1 MIRFDEFPTL
11 KSRFYFPVLVKIFL
25 LALNTSAKLALVIA
39 FSGLLSFVMIS
50 SSLPQTLAQDSDFNM
65 SELAGNSTYDL
76 TKLLSTFKPVNGSYS
91 NPDQGF
97 EITFP
102 QGWEGTEILVPFG
115 KVVSASPLAEA
126 LNATDMSKFSAMS
139 IVFVDNRNN
148 TALSAISDLSN
159 PADNATASQDAKYI
173 EAADCGSLVFS
184 PVTLDGIKG
193 EQVTYSCEDIPI
205 GAGSNTTAKTKGI
218 TFATNDD
225 SLIFVSFSA
234 SPDIYD
240 LDVPKFEQSLKT
252 VKISNPGDI
261 LNSHTYQE
269 YKKLLDQNIAK

>member
-1 MIRFDEFPTL
+1 
-11 KSRFYFPVLVKIFL
+11 VKPFL
-25 LALNTSAKLALVIA
+25 LALNTSKLVLVPALLA
-39 FSGLLSFVMIS
+39 LLSFVLIS
-50 SSLPQTLAQDSDFNM
+50 SSGLQTFGQDSDFNM
-65 SELAGNSTYDL
+65 SDLVNNSTSDL
-76 TKLLSTFKPVNGSYS
+76 NKLLASFKPVNGSYS

-97 EITFP
+97 EIIFP

-159 PADNATASQDAKYI
+159 PADNATASQDSKYI

-184 PVTLDGIKG
+184 PVTLGGIKG
-193 EQVTYSCEDIPI
+193 EQVTYSCEDIPM
-205 GAGSNTTAKTKGI
+205 GLGSNVSAKTKGI
-218 TFATNDD
+218 TFATIDD

-234 SPDIYD
+234 SPNVYDSDI
-240 LDVPKFEQSLKT
+240 PKFEQSLKT

-261 LNSHTYQE
+261 LNSQTYQE

>member
-1 MIRFDEFPTL
+1 
-11 KSRFYFPVLVKIFL
+11 
-25 LALNTSAKLALVIA
+25 
-39 FSGLLSFVMIS
+39 MIS
-50 SSLPQTLAQDSDFNM
+50 SSGPQTFAQDLDFNM
-65 SELAGNSTYDL
+65 TDLVGNSSSELS
-76 TKLLSTFKPVNGSYS
+76 KLLASFKPVNGSYS

-97 EITFP
+97 EIVFP

-115 KVVSASPLAEA
+115 KVVSASPLATGM
-126 LNATDMSKFSAMS
+126 NVSDMSKFYAMS
-139 IVFVDNRNN
+139 IVFVDNRNK

-173 EAADCGSLVFS
+173 EAAKCGSLLFS
-184 PVTLDGIKG
+184 PVTVNNIKG
-193 EQVTYSCEDIPI
+193 EQVAYTCEGIPV
-205 GAGSNTTAKTKGI
+205 GTGSNISERTKGI

-234 SPDIYD
+234 SRNVYD
-240 LDVPKFEQSLKT
+240 MEIPKFEESLKT

-261 LNSHTYQE
+261 LNSQTYQE